1 MPTIGATIAHPHIAY
16 SKVWIS
22 SRLPLGGDGVD
33 EVHVMKRSM
42 RKNRHGGA
50 FLFSKVGEALD
61 VKGMLKSKTPHGRG
75 VRSHE
80 GGGIFTKGAPRTGFR
95 QAVRRA
101 QRRKYMNRLACP
113 RVRYLGLD

>member
-33 EVHVMKRSM
+33 EVQVMKRSM

-75 VRSHE
+75 EAFDR
-80 GGGIFTKGAPRTGFR
+80 TKA
-95 QAVRRA
+95 AVYLR
-101 QRRKYMNRLACP
+101 
-113 RVRYLGLD
+113 RVRLEPAFVKRFGARSAANI